1 MKKVTLIEL
10 SASTTRAIGVRI
22 LSSVAKQ
29 KGYHCTL
36 VFMCG
41 ETFELRAGQNK
52 IMQYNIKIVDQV
64 LELVEGSDLVGLS
77 FLTNLFDKAV
87 QLTTSIKHK
96 LNIPIIWGGVHTTA
110 RPEEALQYADMA
122 CIGEGENTFG
132 ELLERIKEGRSYKDI
147 RGIWINNDGNLIKNP
162 IRPLEQDLDSF
173 PFQDFE
179 IEGKYF
185 YNKKKMEMMSLTED
199 DFMMLSGKRFNL
211 MMSRGCPYAC
221 SYCYNSTWKGIYKGQ
236 KYLRTRSVKNVIDEL
251 SNAISKF
258 PFINGISFSD
268 DDFFSKPMRMFQEF
282 SEQYSLNIGL
292 PFRAQ
297 ITPQSVDTKK
307 LNLLVECGLRAI
319 SMGVQTASK
328 KINAIY
334 GRPSDMNTKIV
345 NSAHIF
351 GELYNKYKNEG
362 FIRPEYDFIIDSY
375 WETEEDVYE
384 TIELILQFPKPFHLN
399 IASLIPYPGTAIYEK
414 VKEQNLI
421 KDEMVEIYRRQM
433 NDFFYLTFRRI
444 FPNFFMIYLEILPNF
459 IMKFLARKKVRRV
472 VSKMLPEAVLDKIF
486 KFKKIFDKFERL
498 KQIIFK
504 RNYSR

>member
-41 ETFELRAGQNK
+41 ETFELKVGPSK
-52 IMQYNIKIVDQV
+52 IIQYDKKIVDQV

-77 FLTNLFDKAV
+77 FLTNLFDRAV

-162 IRPLEQDLDSF
+162 VRTLEQDLDSF

-185 YNKKKMEMMSLTED
+185 YNKKKMEMMPLTED

-258 PFINGISFSD
+258 PFINGISLSD

-292 PFRAQ
+292 PLRAQ
-297 ITPQSVDTKK
+297 ITPQSLDTNK
-307 LNLLVECGLRAI
+307 LNLLAECGLRGI
-319 SMGVQTASK
+319 SMGVQTASN
-328 KINAIY
+328 KINKIY
-334 GRPSDMNTKIV
+334 CRPSDINSKII
-345 NSAHIF
+345 NGAQMLDD
-351 GELYNKYKNEG
+351 LYNKYKNDG

-375 WETEEDVYE
+375 WETEDDVYE
-384 TIELILQFPKPFHLN
+384 TLELLLKFPKPYHLN
-399 IASLIPYPGTAIYEK
+399 IASLIPYPGTAIYERA
-414 VKEQNLI
+414 KEENLI
-421 KDEMVEIYRRQM
+421 KDEMAEIYRRRM
-433 NDFFYLTFRRI
+433 NDFFYLTFKRT
-444 FPNFFMIYLEILPNF
+444 FPNLLLVYYEILPNF
-459 IMKFLARKKVRRV
+459 TMKFLLRKKVRRI
-472 VSKMLPEAVLDKIF
+472 VSKLIPEAVLDKIF
-486 KFKKIFDKFERL
+486 KFKIFFDKLGRL
-498 KQIIFK
+498 KQKIFK
-504 RNYSR
+504 RDYSR